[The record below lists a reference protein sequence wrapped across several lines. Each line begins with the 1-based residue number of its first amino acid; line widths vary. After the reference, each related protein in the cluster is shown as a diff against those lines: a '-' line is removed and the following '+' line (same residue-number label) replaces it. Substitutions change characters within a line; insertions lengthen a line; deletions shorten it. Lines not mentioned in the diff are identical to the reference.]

1 LSLSLVLS
9 ILFCG
14 GYWSSFWSYHIMIAF
29 LLAITISIGIRN
41 KDSVGKISSRS
52 GDHHLSTKKNRFHLD
67 PDKAGCYDAYVKLDA
82 QLVPAEAER
91 NVKIGLQNNNI
102 KVLALT
108 EALVTAFQTECPT
121 TSAAEKCDELL
132 TALVP
137 PAVAEGV
144 QATFRKECFV
154 SPPATNDEA
163 GNNDDNAQFTL
174 VISNFLLLMSLLSF
188 GFYFT
193 V

>member
-1 LSLSLVLS
+1 
-9 ILFCG
+9 
-14 GYWSSFWSYHIMIAF
+14 MIAF
-29 LLAITISIGIRN
+29 LLAITISIGIQN
-41 KDSVGKISSRS
+41 KDSVGKTSNRI
-52 GDHHLSTKKNRFHLD
+52 GDHHSSTKKNRFHLD

-82 QLVPAEAER
+82 QLVPATGER
-91 NVKIGLQNNNI
+91 NIKIDLQSNNI

-108 EALVTAFQTECPT
+108 DALIDAFQTECPT
-121 TSAAEKCDELL
+121 TSAAEKCAELL
-132 TALVP
+132 TGLAP

-144 QATFRKECFV
+144 QATFRKECLV
-154 SPPATNDEA
+154 SPPATNNEA

-174 VISNFLLLMSLLSF
+174 VISNFLLLMSFLSF